1 MQPTALASIIQRRH
15 SGNMSRKT
23 THRRNSV
30 RIIGG
35 SLRNSKL
42 DFPEVAGLRPTADR
56 TRETLF
62 NWIRNDVPGEYCL
75 DLFAGSGALG
85 MEAFSRGAEGVVFVE
100 ANAAASGAILQ
111 NVERLKLCNAEI
123 NCIDVCQWIDR
134 QKKPRRQFGL
144 VFLDPPFADNLTSKV
159 CKQLADSQLLKTPCR
174 IYVESGMPLSAEEMP
189 ASWSMLKSKQAGSVA
204 YYLYIQE

>member
-1 MQPTALASIIQRRH
+1 MMQPTALALTFES
-15 SGNMSRKT
+15 SGDMSRKT
-23 THRRNSV
+23 ARRRNSV

-42 DFPEVAGLRPTADR
+42 EFPEVAGLRPTADR

-62 NWIRNDVPGEYCL
+62 NWLRNEVRGEYCL

-100 ANAAASGAILQ
+100 VNAAASAAILQ

-123 NCIDVCQWIDR
+123 NCIDVCQWIYQ
-134 QKKPRRQFGL
+134 QKKPLRQFGL
-144 VFLDPPFADNLTSKV
+144 VFLDPPFTDKLISKV
-159 CKQLADSQLLKTPCR
+159 CRQLADSQLLKTPCR
-174 IYVESGMPLSAEEMP
+174 IYVESGIPLGTEEMP
-189 ASWSMLKSKQAGSVA
+189 AGWSMLKSQQAGSVA